1 MPVGAFN
8 QKKALIGAFSVIV
21 KTGCGTD
28 GALHSTSCD
37 VRWRGGREEASASS
51 NQKIILRVKCWLADM
66 LIIAF
71 IPILSKEE
79 EKRRNTIY
87 EKYVGAKKSVD
98 YFISPN

>member
-1 MPVGAFN
+1 M
-8 QKKALIGAFSVIV
+8 IV
-21 KTGCGTD
+21 KNGCGTD
-28 GALHSTSCD
+28 EALQSTSCD

-79 EKRRNTIY
+79 EKRRNKY